1 MKRFVQKIL
10 LLSVVCL
17 LSVVT
22 ASAYDF
28 RRDGLCYNI
37 TSEEDRTVEV
47 TQLSSSN
54 AGYVS
59 GDLTIPER
67 IIYFSKAYRVT
78 SIGESAFWG
87 RSGLTSVVIPSSV
100 TSIGGSAFY
109 GCSGLTSVVIPS
121 SVTSIGE
128 SAFSGCYGL
137 TSVVIPS
144 SVTSIGGAAFWGC
157 SGLTSVVIPSSITS
171 IGRRAFSGCSKLAE
185 IVVDDG
191 NQNYMS
197 IDGILYSKDG
207 SLLHSCPGAKT
218 SVDIPSSVT
227 SIGGSAFL
235 LCSGLTSVVIPP
247 SVTSIGESAFA
258 NCSGLT
264 IVVIPSSVTSISSGA
279 FYDCSNLKE
288 VYCMM
293 ETPVATEATFSDDVL
308 MNAVLY
314 VPTGTKDEYEKVDPW
329 RNFFNIEEFDATG
342 ISNATVGNDEPL
354 VTIDGGTVTVNN
366 NGTPVNVYTAGGQC
380 VYSGTDGTVGNLAKG
395 LYIIRWSNNVVKVV
409 LK

>member
-87 RSGLTSVVIPSSV
+87 RS
-100 TSIGGSAFY
+100 
-109 GCSGLTSVVIPS
+109 
-121 SVTSIGE
+121 
-128 SAFSGCYGL
+128 GL

>member
-78 SIGESAFWG
+78 SIGES
-87 RSGLTSVVIPSSV
+87 
-100 TSIGGSAFY
+100 
-109 GCSGLTSVVIPS
+109 
-121 SVTSIGE
+121 
-128 SAFSGCYGL
+128 
-137 TSVVIPS
+137 
-144 SVTSIGGAAFWGC
+144 AFWGC